1 MSKAVA
7 VNTAEF
13 RREVIEASA
22 SQPVLVDFWAPWCG
36 PCRTL
41 GPVLDQLAAET
52 PGLKVV
58 KVNTDEEPQIA
69 GTYAIRSIP
78 AVKLFRDGKV
88 VDEFVGAQPLGA
100 VRRFVDPHLPRD
112 SDGPLAAARA
122 ARAAG
127 RPQEALALLAPLH
140 SAAVHAASTTSGVS
154 GTPDSA
160 DEAVTIE
167 YAAALAM
174 TGSAQEA
181 ENLLRALRPALQ
193 SEAAVRA
200 GYALVHFARIAAAPD
215 ETDAIQSARVAAARH
230 LLRAAH
236 ARGLE
241 TLFAAAERN
250 RRYASTAGRD
260 DLKRAL
266 ELLPG
271 DDPQLGPARRRLA
284 GLLN

>member
-1 MSKAVA
+1 MSKAQA
-7 VNTAEF
+7 VTTAAF

-36 PCRTL
+36 PCRML
-41 GPVLDQLAAET
+41 GPVLDQLAAEM

-58 KVNTDEEPQIA
+58 KLNTDEEPEVA
-69 GTYAIRSIP
+69 GAYAIRSIP

-100 VRRFVDPHLPRD
+100 VRQFVEPHLPKA

-127 RPQEALALLAPLH
+127 RPQEALGLLEPLH
-140 SAAVHAASTTSGVS
+140 ASDPQS
-154 GTPDSA
+154 
-160 DEAVTIE
+160 EAVTIE

-174 TGSAQEA
+174 TGRPQDA
-181 ENLLRALRPALQ
+181 ETLLRGLRPAAQ

-200 GYALVHFARIAAAPD
+200 VYALVHFAQLVGSPD
-215 ETDAIQSARVAAARH
+215 ETDAIQSARVSAARY
-230 LLRAAH
+230 LLRTDH
-236 ARGLE
+236 ARGLA

-250 RRYASTAGRD
+250 RRYATTAGRD
-260 DLKRAL
+260 DLKKAL
-266 ELLPG
+266 ELLPAE
-271 DDPQLGPARRRLA
+271 DPQLGPARRRLA